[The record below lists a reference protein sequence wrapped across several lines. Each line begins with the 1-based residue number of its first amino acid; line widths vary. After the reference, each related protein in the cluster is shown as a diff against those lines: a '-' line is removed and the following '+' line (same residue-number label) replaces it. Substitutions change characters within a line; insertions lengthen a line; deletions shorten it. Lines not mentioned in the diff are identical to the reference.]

1 MIDYKVNSDGIA
13 VITMDSPTTV
23 NVINGDFIEAYEAAI
38 DKVLADDSLKG
49 AIVTSSKKDF
59 MVGGDLEL
67 LQAAKDAKEVM
78 DIANKLHS
86 IMRKLETWG
95 KPVAAGMNGTA
106 LGGGYEIA
114 LACHRRI
121 LVDGKTVRVGLP
133 EVSLGLLPG
142 GGGTQRLPRMIGIQP
157 SLEPLLQGR
166 RYRPSQALE
175 MGLVDELASDND
187 DMMKKATEWIL
198 SSSTSSQ
205 PWDEQKFR
213 IPGGGV
219 QTPGAAMVF
228 GATAGLLLQKTA
240 GNYPAPKVIMNSV
253 YEGLQMPFDRALAH
267 EARFFAQCVTSGVA
281 KNMIRTLFYSLND
294 ANKGKARP
302 KGAKETKLETIG
314 ILGAGMMGAGIAY
327 VTAKAGLNVVLKDVS
342 VEAAE
347 KGKEYSKN
355 LLSKQ
360 VSRKRMD
367 QAKMDG
373 ILDKIKTTDNPSDIS
388 NCQLVIEAVFEDRDL
403 KATVTKESESAMA
416 ETAIFASN
424 TSTLPITGLAEA
436 SSRPESFVGLHFFSP
451 VDKMPLVEIIV
462 GEKTSDD
469 AIAMCVDY
477 TRMIG
482 KTPIVVNDGRG
493 FFTSRVFSTY
503 LFEGLEC
510 LAEGIPAAVIENAG
524 KSAGMPVGPLAI
536 ADEVSIELMYKI
548 NKQTEADTGEKY
560 KGKAVEIVNKFMEE
574 LDRPG
579 KKAKKGFYEYPE
591 GEKKYLWPEL
601 KELYPHSDA
610 KIDAEEV
617 KTRFLYRQAVEA
629 VRAHEDN
636 VITSPVDGDI
646 GSILGI
652 GFPPYT
658 GGAFSFIDWI
668 GVEQFVKEC
677 ERLEAAYGERFA
689 PPELLKKMAK
699 EGKAFYN

>member
-1 MIDYKVNSDGIA
+1 MVDYNVNDDGIA
-13 VITMDSPTTV
+13 VLTLNNPSSV
-23 NVINGDFIEAYEAAI
+23 NVINGDFIDSYEIAI
-38 DKVLADDSLKG
+38 DKVLEEKDLKG
-49 AIVTSSKKDF
+49 VIVASAKKDF

-67 LQAAKDAKEVM
+67 LLKAKDAQQVM
-78 DIANKLHS
+78 DIANRLDA
-86 IMRKLETWG
+86 IMRKLETCG
-95 KPVAAGMNGTA
+95 KPVVAAMNGTA

-121 LVDGKTVRVGLP
+121 LVDGKNTRIGLP
-133 EVSLGLLPG
+133 EVTLGLLPG
-142 GGGTQRLPRMIGIQP
+142 GGGTQRLPRLIGIQP
-157 SLEPLLQGR
+157 ALEPLLQGK
-166 RYRPSQALE
+166 RYRPAQAE
-175 MGLVDELASDND
+175 AMGMVDELASDNED
-187 DMMKKATEWIL
+187 LMKKATDWIL
-198 SSSTSSQ
+198 KSGNATQ
-205 PWDEQKFR
+205 PWDEKKFR

-240 GNYPAPKVIMNSV
+240 GNYPAPKIIMNCV
-253 YEGLQMPFDRALAH
+253 YEGLQMPFERALSR
-267 EARFFAQCVTSGVA
+267 ESRYFAKCVTSGVA

-302 KGAKETKLETIG
+302 EGAKETKLETIG
-314 ILGAGMMGAGIAY
+314 IVGAGMMGAGIAY
-327 VTAKAGLNVVLKDVS
+327 VSAKAGLNVVLKDVT

-347 KGKEYSKN
+347 KGKAYSTN

-360 VSRKRMD
+360 VSRGRME
-367 QAKMDG
+367 QAKMDT
-373 ILDKIKTTDNPSDIS
+373 ILGRIKTTDKPSDVS
-388 NCQLVIEAVFEDRDL
+388 DCQLVIEAVFEDRSL
-403 KATVTKESESAMA
+403 KAAVTKESESAMA

-424 TSTLPITGLAEA
+424 TSTLPITGLAES
-436 SSRPESFVGLHFFSP
+436 SSRPGSFIGLHFFSP

-477 TRMIG
+477 TRRIG

-510 LAEGIPAAVIENAG
+510 LAEGIPAAVIENSG
-524 KSAGMPVGPLAI
+524 KAAGMPVGPLAI

-560 KGKAVEIVNKFMEE
+560 KGKAIDIVNQFVEE
-574 LDRPG
+574 LERPG
-579 KKAKKGFYEYPE
+579 KKAKKGFYEYPD
-591 GEKKYLWPEL
+591 GEKKFLWPEL
-601 KELYPHSDA
+601 KKLFPVAEKPF
-610 KIDAEEV
+610 DAEEV
-617 KTRFLYRQAVEA
+617 RKRLLYRQAVEA

-636 VITSPVDGDI
+636 VITSAVDGDI

-652 GFPPYT
+652 GFPPYS

-668 GVEQFVKEC
+668 GVQKFVTEC
-677 ERLEAAYGERFA
+677 SRLEEAYGERFA
-689 PPELLKKMAK
+689 PPELLKKMAA
-699 EGKAFYN
+699 EGKTFYN